1 MAGIRNGLMHRS
13 IDVPTLLTGLCEREP
28 FRIKKGASKHLTVVV
43 PLFGEGE
50 RLDLSAVEINSNP
63 EATPCMG

>member
-28 FRIKKGASKHLTVVV
+28 FCDKLVADMLLGFPIGKPRG
-43 PLFGEGE
+43 
-50 RLDLSAVEINSNP
+50 
-63 EATPCMG
+63 